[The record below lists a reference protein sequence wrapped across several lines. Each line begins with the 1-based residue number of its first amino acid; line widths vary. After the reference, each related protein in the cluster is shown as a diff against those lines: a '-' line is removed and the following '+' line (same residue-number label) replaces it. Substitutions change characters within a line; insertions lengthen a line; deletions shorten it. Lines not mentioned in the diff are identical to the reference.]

1 MTMIDR
7 ARRALA
13 VICCSGWALGCVAK
27 LPPPN
32 PTPTVMQ
39 FDPNAV
45 PPRVPQ
51 PTSLVINPATGHI
64 DFSLAGLT
72 LPDDCMTSVLVTP
85 AECEFDKYLESL
97 DGFPT
102 VTPASAPASAALDMA
117 TLTAPN
123 NIVVVPAKA
132 ASASLGAGGA
142 VTPLGASDLTIA
154 FDTTGNNIDLR
165 PVHWTVGEFYWLAV
179 RGYTNG
185 VRGADGSEVV
195 AAPAQFLLKQGTS
208 LTCGATPPG
217 PIDPS
222 CPAFVVVSGTAPS
235 VEAAT
240 TQTFQ
245 LEQVREAFV
254 AGHGYDLMN
263 AAGLP
268 KAEIAVIWGF
278 PIHTNSVAELDPS
291 VGLTPRVTA
300 PNEIHVAV
308 QGPVDAATV
317 RAFVLQMQA
326 GSVVV
331 IDLTTLAAAQAGQ
344 AQLPDAF
351 PPVTATYANG
361 DIVITGSQ
369 PFTMGHQIG
378 LFFTQDIKSP
388 DGQPLVPSPVS
399 KLLTL
404 PSPLVNSSGQSNI
417 STVSNSDAQM
427 LEVGRM
433 GLAPLFDN
441 ALLAQ
446 LTGISRDTLVY
457 TFAFT
462 LATGAQQ

>member
-1 MTMIDR
+1 MIDR
-7 ARRALA
+7 VRFGLA
-13 VICCSGWALGCVAK
+13 VISCGSVLGCVAK
-27 LPPPN
+27 LPPPL

-51 PTSLVINPATGHI
+51 PTSLVVNPTTGHI

-72 LPDDCMTSVLVTP
+72 LPDDCTKSMLVSP

-132 ASASLGAGGA
+132 ASASLAAGGG

-179 RGYTNG
+179 RGYVNG

-195 AAPAQFLLKQGTS
+195 AAPAQFLLKQDTS

-217 PIDPS
+217 PIDPT
-222 CPAFVVVSGTAPS
+222 CPAFVVIRGSVPS
-235 VEAAT
+235 ADVAT
-240 TQTFQ
+240 MQAFQ
-245 LEQVREAFV
+245 LEQIREAFV

-268 KAEIAVIWGF
+268 KAEIAVLWGF

-291 VGLTPRVTA
+291 VGLVPKVTA

-308 QGPVDAATV
+308 QGPVDATTVQSFIVTV
-317 RAFVLQMQA
+317 RN

-331 IDLTTLAAAQAGQ
+331 MDLTAAAAGDLV
-344 AQLPDAF
+344 AGF
-351 PPVTATYANG
+351 PVVEAAYSGG
-361 DIVITGSQ
+361 DIVITAAQ
-369 PFTMGHQIG
+369 PFTAGHQLG
-378 LFFTQDIKSP
+378 LFFTNAIKSP

-399 KLLTL
+399 ELLTL
-404 PSPLVNSSGQSNI
+404 VSPLVDNGKSTISS
-417 STVSNSDAQM
+417 VSDSDAAM
-427 LEVGRM
+427 LEVGRSQ
-433 GLAPLFDN
+433 LAMLFGPPPP
-441 ALLAQ
+441 APPSTFTT
-446 LTGISRDTLVY
+446 LTGVSRDNISYV
-457 TFAFT
+457 FAFT
-462 LATGAQQ
+462 LGATP